1 MQSRETRFVLRIE
14 SGERQGEQVPL
25 GEGTFLI
32 GRRPECALILQ
43 DGSVSGRHAEL
54 RVADARVELV
64 DLGSTNGTRVGG
76 QKVQQAQ
83 LTHGDV
89 VMLGNIRITLNDAQ
103 LAGTGAAALL
113 EPAPKAASSP
123 AGGEGGA
130 GLEKVSAEMLRR
142 SGGGSKTFLIVALVL
157 VLLGAGAY
165 AWLRFGRAGESTGR
179 VVVIPS
185 IPGNLLADASFEEG
199 TGEWNAAETAPVAF
213 QRERGFAA
221 SGEGGLG
228 VSLGRDAEGAEA
240 GWSLAR
246 SGEIALHA
254 RRSLAVGGALR
265 VEEGALGRLG
275 VELASSNGQMPPFLA
290 WAPAQRAGTGFET
303 GELAFDVPG
312 GYDRA
317 RLVVAGQLGA
327 GASGSVALDDVFALE
342 REPLGGAAK
351 FAEYELSVLGSPG
364 SCAALVRSG
373 RTLLTGFDLSA
384 WSSASWSGGAPEG
397 WAEARLRAEAG
408 PRGFQLA
415 FEGAPRDASLRFVGL
430 RPDDEGTSNQGA
442 WAATTGEGGY
452 AAYGG
457 DFTRAGVTSLLLGSG
472 TELLRIGFAQP
483 VEVRASAVPG
493 GMAFRV
499 LLGGL
504 ERCEL
509 QLAFAEERASAS
521 ALADR
526 ATDAERAHDLGK
538 ALSLWSELLDAYPFE
553 RRLILQ
559 ASEARARLIQAG
571 LNRVD
576 ELRREMERAR
586 FFLLPELFAQGKTRA
601 EEIETQYRGSEVEG
615 EARKVA
621 EQCEMALTELLAGRK
636 SGDARRLQGVLEA
649 LDPATSPGLA
659 ELVRTSLEAVDR
671 RGGGD

>member
-25 GEGTFLI
+25 GEGAFLI

-76 QKVQQAQ
+76 QKVQQA
-83 LTHGDV
+83 LLSHGDV
-89 VMLGNIRITLNDAQ
+89 VLLGNIRVTLHDAR
-103 LAGTGAAALL
+103 LAGTPAAALL
-113 EPAPKAASSP
+113 ESAAGASPAP
-123 AGGEGGA
+123 GEGGG
-130 GLEKVSAEMLRR
+130 GLEQVSAEMLRR
-142 SGGGSKTFLIVALVL
+142 SGRGSKAFLIVALGL

-165 AWLRFGRAGESTGR
+165 AYLRFGKPGAEVGAT
-179 VVVIPS
+179 VVIPEV
-185 IPGNLLADASFEEG
+185 PGNLLADGSFEEG
-199 TGEWNAAETAPVAF
+199 TAEWGAAETAPVVF

-221 SGEGGLG
+221 SGEDGLG
-228 VSLGRDAEGAEA
+228 VTLGRDAEGAQA
-240 GWSLAR
+240 GWSLAH
-246 SGEIALHA
+246 SPEIVLHA
-254 RRSLAVGGALR
+254 RRSLAVGGSLR
-265 VEEGALGRLG
+265 VDDGALGRLG
-275 VELASSNGQMPPFLA
+275 VELASASGELPAFLA
-290 WAPAQRAGTGFET
+290 WAPARPAGAGFAPC
-303 GELAFDVPG
+303 ELAFDVPG

-317 RLVVAGQLGA
+317 RVVVAGALAPGA
-327 GASGSVALDDVFALE
+327 NAGSVALDDVHALE
-342 REPLGGAAK
+342 QDPLGGTAK

-384 WSSASWSGGAPEG
+384 WSSPSWSSGAPEG

-408 PRGFQLA
+408 PRGFQLS
-415 FEGAPRDASLRFVGL
+415 FEGAPHEASLRFVGL
-430 RPDDEGTSNQGA
+430 RPDEGSSPQGA
-442 WAATTGEGGY
+442 WAATTGAGGY

-472 TELLRIGFAQP
+472 TELLRMGFERP
-483 VEVRASAVPG
+483 VEVVAQAVPG

-499 LLGGL
+499 ALGGL

-526 ATDAERAHDLGK
+526 ATDAERAHDLGQ
-538 ALSLWSELLDAYPFE
+538 ALALWSELLDRFPFE

-559 ASEARARLIQAG
+559 ASETRARLIQVG

-586 FFLLPELFAQGKTRA
+586 FFLLPELFEKGKARA
-601 EEIETQYRGSEVEG
+601 EELEAQYRGSEVEG
-615 EARKVA
+615 EAKKVA
-621 EQCEMALTELLAGRK
+621 EQCRMALTELLSGRK
-636 SGDARRLQGVLEA
+636 SGDARRLQGVLET
-649 LDPATSPGLA
+649 LDPARAPGLA